1 MFIWIVMVLFAFSTI
16 GILVAE
22 INDEQRLRYIAKPL
36 LMPLLAVFYY
46 LNAYQVSPLIITA
59 LVFSFIG
66 DVCLLWNQKKL
77 LFAAGLFAFFV
88 TQLMYSIYLGSNIDW
103 LLLQPAVVYGGIA
116 AYIVLGG
123 VVYGLLFRHL
133 NGMKIPV
140 LVYILGLL
148 FMSFLCLLNMS
159 QNEGVAG
166 WMPFIGSLFFIL
178 SDSMLAFHSFKAKIS
193 RGGVYIMASYLFAQI
208 LIICGFI
215 LS

>member
-16 GILVAE
+16 GILIAE
-22 INDEQRLRYIAKPL
+22 INDSQRIRYFAKPL

-46 LNAYQVSPLIITA
+46 MNAYQVSPLLITA
-59 LVFSFIG
+59 LVFSFVG

-77 LFAAGLFAFFV
+77 LFAAGLISFFI
-88 TQLMYSIYLGSNIDW
+88 TQLMYTIFMSSNIEW
-103 LLLQPAVVYGGIA
+103 MLLQPSVVYGGIA
-116 AYIVLGG
+116 AYIGLGG
-123 VVYGLLFRHL
+123 VVYGFLFRHL
-133 NGMKIPV
+133 NEMKIPV
-140 LVYILGLL
+140 LVYILGLIS
-148 FMSFLCLLNMS
+148 MSFLCLLYMT
-159 QNEGVAG
+159 QNEGVAS

-193 RGGVYIMASYLFAQI
+193 KGGVYIMATYLFAQI